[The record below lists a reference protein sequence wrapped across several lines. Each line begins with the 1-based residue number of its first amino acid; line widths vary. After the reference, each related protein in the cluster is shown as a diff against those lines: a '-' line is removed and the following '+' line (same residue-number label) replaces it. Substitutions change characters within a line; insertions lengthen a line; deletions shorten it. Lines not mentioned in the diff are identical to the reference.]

1 MTMAYIIFVQP
12 VVLSAAGMDFGA
24 VITATCIS
32 SALAIF
38 LMGFY
43 ANYPVAL
50 APGMGQNFFFAYTV
64 VLTLG
69 VSWQVA
75 LGMVFVAGVLFVLL
89 TLVGLRS
96 KMIDAIPESQKHAI
110 AIGIGL
116 MITLIGLEW
125 AGLVVDHPSL
135 LVTLGDFGNPAT
147 LLALAGLLITSI
159 LLIRRVPGAMLI
171 GILSTTLIG
180 WAAGLI
186 SYGGLFS
193 TPPSIQPT
201 LFKLDILGTLQPEL
215 LPVVLTF
222 LILAMFDTIGTLVGV
237 ANQAGFLVDGKLPR
251 AEKALFSDAVGTII
265 GALGGTSTIT
275 AYIESAS
282 GVASG
287 ARTGLANIFT
297 GILFILALFFYPLI
311 QMIAGEV
318 KTESGLILHPCI
330 APVLILVGIYMM
342 KSVRHIPWED
352 FSESIPAFLTMIFI
366 PFSFRI
372 TEGIAIGFISYVI
385 LKTVKGEMKK
395 IPV

>member
-1 MTMAYIIFVQP
+1 
-12 VVLSAAGMDFGA
+12 
-24 VITATCIS
+24 
-32 SALAIF
+32 
-38 LMGFY
+38 
-43 ANYPVAL
+43 
-50 APGMGQNFFFAYTV
+50 
-64 VLTLG
+64 
-69 VSWQVA
+69 
-75 LGMVFVAGVLFVLL
+75 
-89 TLVGLRS
+89 
-96 KMIDAIPESQKHAI
+96 
-110 AIGIGL
+110 
-116 MITLIGLEW
+116 
-125 AGLVVDHPSL
+125 
-135 LVTLGDFGNPAT
+135 
-147 LLALAGLLITSI
+147 
-159 LLIRRVPGAMLI
+159 
-171 GILSTTLIG
+171 
-180 WAAGLI
+180 
-186 SYGGLFS
+186 
-193 TPPSIQPT
+193 
-201 LFKLDILGTLQPEL
+201 
-215 LPVVLTF
+215 
-222 LILAMFDTIGTLVGV
+222 V

-395 IPV
+395 IPVLMWIFAGIFLLRYLF